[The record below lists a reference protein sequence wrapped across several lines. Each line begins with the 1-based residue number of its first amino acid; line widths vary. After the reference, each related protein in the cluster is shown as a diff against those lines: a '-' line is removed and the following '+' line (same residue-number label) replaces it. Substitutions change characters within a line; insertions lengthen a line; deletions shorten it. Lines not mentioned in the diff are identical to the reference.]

1 MNEFTMTSGTIKTME
16 TFATTIKRCV
26 ELSLGNNY
34 EVMVQEVNKNN
45 GVCLTGVTIKETNSK
60 IAPMIYLES
69 AFEAYKKGRSLA
81 SICNEI
87 IQVYKENCTLDAF
100 DEKDI
105 TEYERVKDKVCYK
118 LVNAERNQSL
128 LKRVP
133 FIPFHDL
140 AVIFYVEVFQNT
152 EKTGSVTVTNEL
164 MELWKKDAFAVIKD
178 AVANTERLH
187 EGVVIHMLDMLE
199 ELRNSLF
206 ASNEAVFYDINPR
219 EAFPL
224 FVATN
229 KERLH
234 GASVILYDGFLE
246 DFADEID
253 NNFYILPSS
262 THEVIFVPD
271 HPDMDVQYFKDMVR
285 EINIVEVV
293 PQEVLSDSI
302 YYFDRAD
309 GLLMK
314 L

>member
-1 MNEFTMTSGTIKTME
+1 MNEFTMTTGTLKTME
-16 TFATTIKRCV
+16 TFAATIKRCV
-26 ELSLGNNY
+26 ELSLGDNY
-34 EVMVQEVNKNN
+34 EVMVQEVSKNN
-45 GVCLTGVTIKETNSK
+45 GVCLTGVTIQETNSK

-118 LVNAERNQSL
+118 LVNAERNRSL

-140 AVIFYVEVFQNT
+140 AVTFYVEVFQNT

-178 AVANTERLH
+178 AVVNTERLH
-187 EGVVIHMLDMLE
+187 EGVVVHMLDMLE
-199 ELRNSLF
+199 GLCKSLF
-206 ASNEAVFYDINPR
+206 GSSEEVFYDMNPR
-219 EAFPL
+219 EMFPMY
-224 FVATN
+224 VATN
-229 KERLH
+229 TEKLN
-234 GASVILYDGFLE
+234 GAAVILYDGFLE
-246 DFADEID
+246 RFADEIGSS
-253 NNFYILPSS
+253 FYILPSS
-262 THEVIFVPD
+262 THEVIFLPE
-271 HPDMDVQYFKDMVR
+271 HPAMDVEYFKNMVR
-285 EINIVEVV
+285 EINIVEVA
-293 PQEVLSDSI
+293 PQDVLSDSV
-302 YYFDRAD
+302 YFFDREA

-314 L
+314 M